1 MNLPTFPQPRQRQ
14 REPETEKK
22 LQLIIKRSGIITF
35 DDVEYKTELKDLE
48 DLGELGNGTSGHV
61 FKMRHKPTNKV
72 IAVKVRIFIR
82 IFLHRTQ
89 KLKNYFVFF
98 FQQMRR
104 TNNQE
109 EEKRIIMDIDV
120 VLKSHDCPYIVHCIG
135 CFITDAEVWICM
147 ELMSTCF
154 DKLTKKS
161 RQSVP
166 EAILGKITVAV
177 SAHILLLNWVEMNSR
192 THRLIETVHFS
203 NRTFLH
209 LFKRSQACLR
219 VLESSQEF
227 SCLLESSQTFKRS
240 NAIQN
245 SNFIF
250 ILIFALLFCRR

>member
-1 MNLPTFPQPRQRQ
+1 M
-14 REPETEKK
+14 
-22 LQLIIKRSGIITF
+22 KRSGIITI
-35 DDVEYKTELKDLE
+35 DNVEYKTELKDLE

-72 IAVKVRIFIR
+72 IAVKVSSIAKIPKKNVWRNFIEK
-82 IFLHRTQ
+82 FHCL
-89 KLKNYFVFF
+89 FF
-98 FQQMRR
+98 FLVIQQMRR

-135 CFITDAEVWICM
+135 CFITEAEVWICM

-177 SAHILLLNWVEMNSR
+177 SLFVVLWCYLFRN
-192 THRLIETVHFS
+192 LFS
-203 NRTFLH
+203 
-209 LFKRSQACLR
+209 
-219 VLESSQEF
+219 EYG
-227 SCLLESSQTFKRS
+227 
-240 NAIQN
+240 
-245 SNFIF
+245 
-250 ILIFALLFCRR
+250 